1 MHLLQ
6 LRHVILLLCQFVNY
20 IEVKK
25 LPVYHP
31 SEEEKE
37 DPKLYAENVR
47 RLMACEVPI
56 GYFWWSHLL
65 AYMESHDIPFL
76 KTSLSFVSYQL
87 NVNIA
92 LINQAPAIP
101 EPNINSIYSVDYF
114 WYSKKDVDSKG
125 LYGYV
130 FGCNF

>member
-1 MHLLQ
+1 MHLWQ
-6 LRHVILLLCQFVNY
+6 LRHVILLLCQFMNY

-56 GYFWWSHLL
+56 GYF
-65 AYMESHDIPFL
+65 
-76 KTSLSFVSYQL
+76 
-87 NVNIA
+87 
-92 LINQAPAIP
+92 
-101 EPNINSIYSVDYF
+101 
-114 WYSKKDVDSKG
+114 
-125 LYGYV
+125 
-130 FGCNF
+130 